1 MNKQEQLIFFKLL
14 TFQPGTS
21 FMMTTSSSKFS
32 LSIRKVLAQRQ
43 HSAQHLNSWPVFASL
58 GSIKDGHSSCVCQ
71 SAFFLMDSRGRLLC
85 LKKKPKAFPNSS
97 ETPVNTFL
105 MCLGTQFVVCVCTE
119 QTIEAIL
126 SMKVNLGVRKE
137 KHLSLRLHNRQLQ
150 TNI

>member
-85 LKKKPKAFPNSS
+85 LKKKTQSIPKFLWDPSKHFPDVFRDSVCSLCLYWTNHWGHFVNESQS
-97 ETPVNTFL
+97 GSQEGETP
-105 MCLGTQFVVCVCTE
+105 QF
-119 QTIEAIL
+119 EA
-126 SMKVNLGVRKE
+126 S
-137 KHLSLRLHNRQLQ
+137 
-150 TNI
+150 

>member
-58 GSIKDGHSSCVCQ
+58 GSIKDGHSSCVWKGQWPSICILSNGQQRATPVLEKKTQ
-71 SAFFLMDSRGRLLC
+71 SIPKFLWDPSKHFPDVFRDSVCSLC
-85 LKKKPKAFPNSS
+85 LYWTNHWGHFVNESQS
-97 ETPVNTFL
+97 GSQEGETP
-105 MCLGTQFVVCVCTE
+105 QF
-119 QTIEAIL
+119 EA
-126 SMKVNLGVRKE
+126 S
-137 KHLSLRLHNRQLQ
+137 
-150 TNI
+150 